1 MPKKILCLFDV
12 DGTLT
17 MPRLKVKENMTKF
30 LDENKH
36 KITFGIVG
44 GSNFPKIEEQL
55 NSGDGRSVTDKFA
68 YTFSENG
75 LMAHKG
81 NQLLATASITKELGE
96 DLLQEFIN
104 FCLEYMSKIKIPVKR
119 GTFVEFRNGMLN
131 ICPVGRSC
139 SQEERIQFFEYDK
152 IHNIRPQFVAA
163 LKERFADKNL
173 TFSIGGQISFDVF
186 PTGWDKRYCLQF
198 VENEGYDEIHFFGD
212 KTMPGGND
220 YEIFTDDR
228 TIGHTVTSP
237 EDTIEQVT
245 KLMQD
250 NGLMWLI

>member
-17 MPRLKVKENMTKF
+17 APRLQVLPDMTEF
-30 LDENKH
+30 LDQVKD
-36 KITFGIVG
+36 KVTIGIVG
-44 GSNFPKIEEQL
+44 GSDYKKIEEQL
-55 NSGDGRSVTDKFA
+55 NSNDGRSVLDKFS

-81 NQLLATASITKELGE
+81 KDLLATASITSELGE
-96 DLLQEFIN
+96 ELLQDFIN

-139 SQEERIQFFEYDK
+139 SQEERIQFYEYDK
-152 IHNIRPQFVAA
+152 IHKIRPAFVKA
-163 LKERFADKNL
+163 LQEKFHDKNL

-186 PTGWDKRYCLQF
+186 PTGWDKRYCLRF

-212 KTMPGGND
+212 KTMKGGND
-220 YEIFTDDR
+220 NEIFEDNR

-237 EDTIEQVT
+237 TDTIAQV
-245 KLMQD
+245 KKVCED
-250 NGLMWLI
+250 NGL

>member
-17 MPRLKVKENMTKF
+17 MPRLVVKENMTNF
-30 LDENKH
+30 IDEIKSRCT
-36 KITFGIVG
+36 IGIVG
-44 GSNFPKIEEQL
+44 GSDFKKIAEQL
-55 NSGDGRSVTDKFA
+55 NSGDGRPVTDKFH

-81 NQLLATASITKELGE
+81 SDLLATASITSELGE

-152 IHNIRPQFVAA
+152 IHQIRPKFVAA
-163 LKERFADKNL
+163 LQEKFAGKNL

-198 VENEGYDEIHFFGD
+198 VEKEQFDEIHFFGD
-212 KTMPGGND
+212 KTMKGGND
-220 YEIFTDDR
+220 NEIFEDDR
-228 TIGHTVTSP
+228 TVGHTVTSP
-237 EDTIEQVT
+237 EDTIEQVR
-245 KLMQD
+245 KILEE
-250 NGLMWLI
+250 NGL